1 MRLRQLANND
11 VVTNPSDYITKAE
24 HARILDS
31 RMASKDHESSGELAR
46 RAADADRQLSI
57 RLKTQAAE
65 LAEAHAEA
73 MSKLLRRHDAE
84 LAERTRHAQAHEQ
97 ELQQAKRAVALAE
110 EHVQSARDA
119 QQRLQVDLIRA
130 PLSEILSNCHKHHHG
145 ISRQAAGAL
154 HNTMQTARAST
165 EIAQSIAVLCALRG
179 ALWRWRRRR
188 QKPRTSARK
197 LCARCSTCNTS

>member
-1 MRLRQLANND
+1 MLNVQEVLTLSLSIGRRMGTLQELEVRLRQLSNND

-31 RMASKDHESSGELAR
+31 RMAGKDHESSGELAR

-73 MSKLLRRHDAE
+73 MSKLQRRHDAE
-84 LAERTRHAQAHEQ
+84 LAERTQRAQAHEQ

-110 EHVQSARDA
+110 EHMQCARDA
-119 QQRLQVDLIRA
+119 QQRLQVNLTRA
-130 PLSEILSNCHKHHHG
+130 PLTGNFEQLLQASPYSKPAGCWCS
-145 ISRQAAGAL
+145 SRQYAD
-154 HNTMQTARAST
+154 
-165 EIAQSIAVLCALRG
+165 C
-179 ALWRWRRRR
+179 
-188 QKPRTSARK
+188 
-197 LCARCSTCNTS
+197 

>member
-11 VVTNPSDYITKAE
+11 VVTNPIDYITKAE

-73 MSKLLRRHDAE
+73 MSKLQRRQDAE
-84 LAERTRHAQAHEQ
+84 LAERSRHAQAHEQ

-119 QQRLQVDLIRA
+119 QQRLQVDLIGA
-130 PLSEILSNCHKHHHG
+130 PLAEILSNCHKHHHAM
-145 ISRQAAGAL
+145 SRQ
-154 HNTMQTARAST
+154 RCWCASQHYADCQSINGT
-165 EIAQSIAVLCALRG
+165 AQSSAVFCALRG
-179 ALWRWRRRR
+179 ALWRWRRQR
-188 QKPRTSARK
+188 QKPRTSVRK
-197 LCARCSTCNTS
+197 LRARCSTCSTS

>member
-1 MRLRQLANND
+1 MLTVREVLMLSSSFERRMGTLQELEVRLRQLANND

-31 RMASKDHESSGELAR
+31 RMASKDHESSAELAR

-73 MSKLLRRHDAE
+73 MSKLQRRHDAE
-84 LAERTRHAQAHEQ
+84 LAERSQHVQAHEQ

-110 EHVQSARDA
+110 EHVQSTRDA

-130 PLSEILSNCHKHHHG
+130 PLAEILSNCYKHHHAM
-145 ISRQAAGAL
+145 SRLAVGAL
-154 HNTMQTARAST
+154 HNNYAD
-165 EIAQSIAVLCALRG
+165 C
-179 ALWRWRRRR
+179 
-188 QKPRTSARK
+188 
-197 LCARCSTCNTS
+197 